1 MINFSLKNMRHST
14 VRQIK
19 SLFFLKLNKG
29 DNVNYLIQFINKLLV
44 LIKNILS
51 KKVELTHFD

>member
-19 SLFFLKLNKG
+19 SFFLKLNKG